1 MSNIINKP
9 IMKKLLYTTIAILG
23 FANFTMAQVPS
34 YVPTNGLVG
43 YWPFNGNANDA
54 SGNGNNGTVN
64 GATLNADR
72 FGSLNSTY
80 DFDGSASFIE
90 VQHASSLNLDS
101 NFTITS
107 WFKSDTIYDIPGT
120 VKMILSKHRNGI
132 TSDGYVYGVWNN
144 SYSSI
149 SRGIVNFSG
158 APKFTAEAYPKD
170 SVGDVF
176 INKWYHFIVSYTKST
191 GELKYYLNGLLID
204 TKNINYSI
212 SNNNLGMIIGAE
224 WQISGSGKKSFFNGK
239 IDDIGIWNRVLT
251 QTEITNLYNANLCYQ
266 TITVTDT
273 LVINVNRTG
282 YNPITYSNTLKVY
295 PNPTKDRITIDNGDI
310 TKMSGYSIKIFNS
323 LGQQKFQSAINQ
335 QQFTI
340 DITQWGGNGLY
351 FLNLL
356 DASGNIIDV
365 KKILLN

>member
-1 MSNIINKP
+1 
-9 IMKKLLYTTIAILG
+9 
-23 FANFTMAQVPS
+23 
-34 YVPTNGLVG
+34 
-43 YWPFNGNANDA
+43 
-54 SGNGNNGTVN
+54 
-64 GATLNADR
+64 
-72 FGSLNSTY
+72 
-80 DFDGSASFIE
+80 
-90 VQHASSLNLDS
+90 
-101 NFTITS
+101 
-107 WFKSDTIYDIPGT
+107 
-120 VKMILSKHRNGI
+120 
-132 TSDGYVYGVWNN
+132 
-144 SYSSI
+144 
-149 SRGIVNFSG
+149 
-158 APKFTAEAYPKD
+158 
-170 SVGDVF
+170 
-176 INKWYHFIVSYTKST
+176 
-191 GELKYYLNGLLID
+191 
-204 TKNINYSI
+204 
-212 SNNNLGMIIGAE
+212 MIIGAE

-323 LGQQKFQSAINQ
+323 LGQQKFESAINQ

>member
-1 MSNIINKP
+1 
-9 IMKKLLYTTIAILG
+9 MKKLLYTTIAILS

-34 YVPTNGLVG
+34 YVPTDSLKGWWG
-43 YWPFNGNANDA
+43 FNSNANDQ
-54 SGNGNNGTVN
+54 SGKGNNGTVN
-64 GATLNADR
+64 GATLTTDR
-72 FGSLNSTY
+72 FGNANSSYNFNGNQQNIVLNNLT
-80 DFDGSASFIE
+80 SALTKGITISYWIKIPNNGGGTAI
-90 VQHASSLNLDS
+90 VQCNPTPPNYSPTFQITHSNTLQHNLISNSCSNTSGLWDTTNNIS
-101 NFTITS
+101 GFWHHIIVSVDNLNFTNKLYI
-107 WFKSDTIYDIPGT
+107 
-120 VKMILSKHRNGI
+120 
-132 TSDGYVYGVWNN
+132 DGLL
-144 SYSSI
+144 
-149 SRGIVNFSG
+149 
-158 APKFTAEAYPKD
+158 
-170 SVGDVF
+170 
-176 INKWYHFIVSYTKST
+176 TKST
-191 GELKYYLNGLLID
+191 QSFNFTNCSNSNSTLRIGGQWLNAD
-204 TKNINYSI
+204 AQWF
-212 SNNNLGMIIGAE
+212 IG
-224 WQISGSGKKSFFNGK
+224 Q
-239 IDDIGIWNRVLT
+239 IDDIGIWNRALT
-251 QTEITNLYNANLCYQ
+251 QTEISNLYNANLCYQ

-310 TKMSGYSIKIFNS
+310 TKMSGCSIKIFNS

>member
-1 MSNIINKP
+1 
-9 IMKKLLYTTIAILG
+9 MKKLLYTTIAILG
-23 FANFTMAQVPS
+23 FANFATAQVPS

-54 SGNGNNGTVN
+54 SINGNNGVVS
-64 GATLNADR
+64 GATSTTDR
-72 FGSLNSTY
+72 FGIVNSAYSFNNNYIVIPSSNSLNIKQGSLSFWLNSNDTNLMVPIKKNY
-80 DFDGSASFIE
+80 YNGAINEQFSFALNYTNLFSLKYNSSCQPGIGWFNTGGRNSLLTNGNWHMVSVTFSSDIKVYVDGYLT
-90 VQHASSLNLDS
+90 SSLLAPLTNADS
-101 NFTITS
+101 CS
-107 WFKSDTIYDIPGT
+107 SDIQIG
-120 VKMILSKHRNGI
+120 RE
-132 TSDGYVYGVWNN
+132 W
-144 SYSSI
+144 SS
-149 SRGIVNFSG
+149 N
-158 APKFTAEAYPKD
+158 PNY
-170 SVGDVF
+170 F
-176 INKWYHFIVSYTKST
+176 I
-191 GELKYYLNGLLID
+191 
-204 TKNINYSI
+204 
-212 SNNNLGMIIGAE
+212 
-224 WQISGSGKKSFFNGK
+224 GKL
-239 IDDIGIWNRVLT
+239 DDIGIWNRVLT
-251 QTEITNLYNANLCYQ
+251 QTEISKLYNANLCYQ

-282 YNPITYSNTLKVY
+282 YNPVTYSNTLKVY